1 MQERTKTYNVMEET
15 IEPASLSANV
25 PVIFCCDANYF
36 PHAMTLVAS
45 IISHS
50 SPARMYDLLLFID
63 KIDYDKLCIAQE
75 WMKQY
80 PNACLRFV
88 DISKLSD
95 KMQLNILP
103 TTARLTT
110 AMYFRLLAPAVLKN
124 YHKAVYL
131 DVDIICLDDIALLF
145 EEDLAG
151 FLAGGCEDI
160 LLMRLSKCDSQ
171 YQRYWKE
178 SLRLKPGSFYFNSG
192 VLLMDLEAMR
202 KDCTVDNVI
211 EMIHTIPDLMY
222 LDQDALNVA
231 MKGRIKEMPARWN
244 CYDWFDE
251 QMTALDETVHSRI
264 VLPRE
269 TIGCH
274 HFIGKKPWSWDH
286 LGNNADLYWEYAAET
301 PFHEEMWR
309 ALQRQCSI
317 PKMIY
322 LYGKYSVQ
330 LINAKIRHRLA
341 SANKKKKFVGRMTSI
356 LSKRRAIVK
365 NMWKIRFNK
374 LSSETAEKFIR

>member
-45 IISHS
+45 SMSHS

-131 DVDIICLDDIALLF
+131 QVELF
-145 EEDLAG
+145 LRTDFAYIFDRDL
-151 FLAGGCEDI
+151 GG
-160 LLMRLSKCDSQ
+160 
-171 YQRYWKE
+171 
-178 SLRLKPGSFYFNSG
+178 
-192 VLLMDLEAMR
+192 
-202 KDCTVDNVI
+202 
-211 EMIHTIPDLMY
+211 
-222 LDQDALNVA
+222 LNAV
-231 MKGRIKEMPARWN
+231 
-244 CYDWFDE
+244 
-251 QMTALDETVHSRI
+251 
-264 VLPRE
+264 
-269 TIGCH
+269 
-274 HFIGKKPWSWDH
+274 
-286 LGNNADLYWEYAAET
+286 
-301 PFHEEMWR
+301 
-309 ALQRQCSI
+309 
-317 PKMIY
+317 
-322 LYGKYSVQ
+322 
-330 LINAKIRHRLA
+330 
-341 SANKKKKFVGRMTSI
+341 VG
-356 LSKRRAIVK
+356 
-365 NMWKIRFNK
+365 
-374 LSSETAEKFIR
+374 